1 VEEIMTKR
9 LTLLLIFLTS
19 LTFYLSF
26 NAYIPVTDPVES
38 NYALT
43 AKEMLLS
50 GDWLSPQIYGHYW
63 FDKPIMIYW
72 LIALSFKFLGITD
85 FAARFPAGLFSAAS
99 VTFTYWFGQKIFN
112 NGKIALLSALVLATS
127 LEFWLL
133 AKMIITDS
141 VLFFYTSISLAM
153 LYLGLKTTPSGWYVI
168 FAYIAA
174 AFAVLT
180 KGPVGLVLPGLI
192 VCSFIV
198 FTRQWQLFKKIFI
211 LPGYLAFL
219 VIAAPWYI
227 KMYQIHGQYF
237 VDTFLGLHNY
247 LRATV
252 SEHPKDNVFYY
263 YLVLFPI
270 SLLPWAGVL
279 INSINIVRKETR
291 SSQLIYLANWSVI
304 TIIFYTMMATK
315 YPTYVFPAAFPAALL
330 IGYTLGKMQ
339 TLQGRKIW
347 YLLSI
352 PTIALLGIIAFSG
365 NFLLAAVNWT
375 FIYIGVI
382 ISILLLLLIQ
392 YKGNVHHMPQ
402 VVALVTVIMSLLLIH
417 NGLIPL
423 AEIRSDKN
431 IVSMLPEQDAKIA
444 SYGDYSTS
452 AVFYSGY
459 YIPKLVNQE
468 DNQPQGVWSGKYTMP
483 TETIKAFNSYERSY
497 ILVKNN
503 EKESFVN
510 EPFAK
515 QFSPIVSDSTT
526 TLYQR
531 VIP

>member
-1 VEEIMTKR
+1 MTKG
-9 LTLLLIFLTS
+9 LKSLLIFLIS
-19 LTFYLSF
+19 LIFYLSF

-99 VTFTYWFGQKIFN
+99 VAFTYWFGQRIFN

-153 LYLGLKTTPSGWYVI
+153 LYLGLETTASIWYVI
-168 FAYIAA
+168 WAYIAA
-174 AFAVLT
+174 ALAVLT
-180 KGPVGLVLPGLI
+180 KGPVGVVLPGLI
-192 VCSFIV
+192 ICSYLV

-211 LPGYLAFL
+211 LPGGLAFL
-219 VIAAPWYI
+219 VIAAPWYV
-227 KMYQIHGQYF
+227 KMYQIHGHYF
-237 VDTFLGLHNY
+237 IDTFFGLHNY

-279 INSINIVRKETR
+279 FKSINIVRKEIK
-291 SSQLIYLANWSVI
+291 SSPLIYLANWSVI

-339 TLQGRKIW
+339 TQQGRKVW
-347 YLLSI
+347 WWLSI
-352 PTIALLGIIAFSG
+352 PTIALLGIIVFG
-365 NFLLAAVNWT
+365 RMFLPVTVNWNFLYVGT
-375 FIYIGVI
+375 IVSF
-382 ISILLLLLIQ
+382 LLLLWIQ
-392 YKGNVHHMPQ
+392 FKGNVNHMPQ
-402 VVALVTVIMSLLLIH
+402 VVALITVVMSLMVIH
-417 NGLIPL
+417 NGLITL
-423 AEIRSDKN
+423 TETRSAKN
-431 IVSMLPEQDAKIA
+431 IAALLPVRDARIA

-459 YIPKLVNQE
+459 TIPRLVKE
-468 DNQPQGVWSGKYTMP
+468 EDHDNQQQGVWSEKYTMP
-483 TETIKAFNSYERSY
+483 TETVKEFNSDTTRSY
-497 ILVKNN
+497 ILVKNQDN
-503 EKESFVN
+503 AIFVN

-515 QFSPIVSDSTT
+515 YFSSIATDDSI

-531 VIP
+531 VTLK

>member
-1 VEEIMTKR
+1 MTKR
-9 LTLLLIFLTS
+9 LIMLLIFLAS

-43 AKEMLLS
+43 AKEMLIS
-50 GDWLSPQIYGHYW
+50 GDWMSPQIYGHYW

-72 LIALSFKFLGITD
+72 LIALSFKLLGITD
-85 FAARFPAGLFSAAS
+85 FAARFSSGVFSAAS

-112 NGKIALLSALVLATS
+112 NGKTALLSALVLATS

-153 LYLGLKTTPSGWYVI
+153 LYLGLKNTESIWYVVL
-168 FAYIAA
+168 AYIAA
-174 AFAVLT
+174 ALAVLT

-192 VCSFIV
+192 VCSYII

-211 LPGYLAFL
+211 LPGCIAFL
-219 VIAAPWYI
+219 VIAAPWYV
-227 KMYQIHGQYF
+227 KMYQIHGQSF
-237 VDTFLGLHNY
+237 IDTFLGLNNY
-247 LRATV
+247 LRATI

-263 YLVLFPI
+263 YLILFPI

-279 INSINIVRKETR
+279 FKSINIFKTETK
-291 SSQLIYLANWSVI
+291 SSHIIFLANWSII

-315 YPTYVFPAAFPAALL
+315 YPTYVFPASFPAALL

-339 TLQGRKIW
+339 ALQGRKVW
-347 YLLSI
+347 LWLSI
-352 PTIALLGIIAFSG
+352 PTVSLLGIIAFSG
-365 NFLLAAVNWT
+365 SILPITVNWT
-375 FIYIGVI
+375 FLYIVALLSI
-382 ISILLLLLIQ
+382 ILVLWIQ
-392 YKGNVHHMPQ
+392 FKGNVHHMPQ
-402 VVALVTVIMSLLLIH
+402 VAALVTVIMSLLLIH

-423 AEIRSDKN
+423 AEMRSAKN
-431 IVSMLPEQDAKIA
+431 IATMLPAGSANVA

-459 YIPKLVNQE
+459 NISRLVNE
-468 DNQPQGVWSGKYTMP
+468 KTNQQQGVWSGKYTMP
-483 TETIKAFNSYERSY
+483 TETLNAFNSYTMSY

-503 EKESFVN
+503 DNDSFVKESI
-510 EPFAK
+510 AK
-515 QFSPIVSDSTT
+515 YFLPIAHDSTT

-531 VIP
+531 RILQ

>member
-1 VEEIMTKR
+1 MTRR
-9 LTLLLIFLTS
+9 LTLLLIFFTS

-99 VTFTYWFGQKIFN
+99 VAFTYWFGQKIFN
-112 NGKIALLSALVLATS
+112 NAKIALLSALVLATS

-153 LYLGLKTTPSGWYVI
+153 LYLGLKTTASSWYMI
-168 FAYIAA
+168 LAYITA

-192 VCSFIV
+192 VCSHIV
-198 FTRQWQLFKKIFI
+198 FTRQWQFFKKIFI
-211 LPGYLAFL
+211 LPGGLAFL

-227 KMYQIHGQYF
+227 KMYQIHGQFF

-270 SLLPWAGVL
+270 SLLPWVGVL
-279 INSINIVRKETR
+279 IKSINIVRKETR
-291 SSQLIYLANWSVI
+291 SSQLIYLVNWVVI

-315 YPTYVFPAAFPAALL
+315 YPTYVFPAAFPASLL
-330 IGYTLGKMQ
+330 IGYTLEKMQ
-339 TLQGRKIW
+339 TIQGRKVW
-347 YLLSI
+347 LWLSI

-365 NFLLAAVNWT
+365 SFLLDAVNWT
-375 FIYIGVI
+375 FIYVGVI
-382 ISILLLLLIQ
+382 LSIFLLLWIQ
-392 YKGNVHHMPQ
+392 YKGNVHHLPQ
-402 VVALVTVIMSLLLIH
+402 VVALVTVIMSLLLIY

-423 AEIRSDKN
+423 AETRSDKK
-431 IVSMLPEQDAKIA
+431 IVAMLPAQDAKIA

-459 YIPKLVNQE
+459 NIPKLINEE
-468 DNQPQGVWSGKYTMP
+468 DNQQHGIWSGKYTMP
-483 TETIKAFNSYERSY
+483 TETIKSFNSYTKSY

-503 EKESFVN
+503 EKANFIN

-515 QFSPIVSDSTT
+515 QFLPIANDITT

-531 VIP
+531 TIP

>member
-1 VEEIMTKR
+1 MTKR
-9 LTLLLIFLTS
+9 LTMLLIFLTS

-72 LIALSFKFLGITD
+72 LIALSFKFWGITD

-112 NGKIALLSALVLATS
+112 NTKIALLSALVLASS

-133 AKMIITDS
+133 AKVIITDS

-153 LYLGLKTTPSGWYVI
+153 LYLGLNITKSIWHI
-168 FAYIAA
+168 ILAYIAA
-174 AFAVLT
+174 ALAVLT

-192 VCSFIV
+192 ICSFII
-198 FTRQWQLFKKIFI
+198 FTRQWQLFKKLFI
-211 LPGYLAFL
+211 LPGCLAFL
-219 VIAAPWYI
+219 VIAAPWYV
-227 KMYQIHGQYF
+227 KMYQIHGEYF
-237 VDTFLGLHNY
+237 IDTFFGLHNY

-252 SEHPKDNVFYY
+252 SEHPNDNVFYY
-263 YLVLFPI
+263 YLILFPI
-270 SLLPWAGVL
+270 SLLPWAGVFFK
-279 INSINIVRKETR
+279 SIHIVRTEAK
-291 SSQLIYLANWSVI
+291 SSSLIYLLNWSII

-339 TLQGRKIW
+339 TLQGRKVW
-347 YLLSI
+347 WWLSI
-352 PTIALLGIIAFSG
+352 PTIALLGIIAFSR
-365 NFLLAAVNWT
+365 NFLPDVVNWT
-375 FIYIGVI
+375 FLYLGAIA
-382 ISILLLLLIQ
+382 SILLLLWIQ
-392 YKGNVHHMPQ
+392 FKGNVHHMPQ
-402 VVALVTVIMSLLLIH
+402 IVALVTVIMNLMLIH

-423 AEIRSDKN
+423 AVTRSAKN
-431 IVSMLPEQDAKIA
+431 IVTMLIMRDARVA

-459 YIPKLVNQE
+459 NIPRLITAKDHQQE
-468 DNQPQGVWSGKYTMP
+468 GVWSGKYTMP
-483 TETIKAFNSYERSY
+483 TETINEFNSYTMSY

-503 EKESFVN
+503 DNDSFLN
-510 EPFAK
+510 EPIAK
-515 QFSPIVSDSTT
+515 HFSPVANDSTT

-531 VIP
+531 IILQ